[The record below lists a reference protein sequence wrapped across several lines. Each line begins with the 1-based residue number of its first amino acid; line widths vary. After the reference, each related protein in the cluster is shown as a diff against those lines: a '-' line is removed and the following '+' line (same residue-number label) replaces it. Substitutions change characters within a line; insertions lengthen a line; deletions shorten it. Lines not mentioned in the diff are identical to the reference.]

1 MKIHVKFPGGGEI
14 SIEKEPKEPMN
25 SDRFGSLCG
34 LCYAAMGLI
43 GVLGFFSMFR

>member
-1 MKIHVKFPGGGEI
+1 MKIHITLPNGGEI
-14 SIEKEPKEPMN
+14 NIERTSMDK
-25 SDRFGSLCG
+25 DRLSSLCG

>member
-14 SIEKEPKEPMN
+14 SIEKEPMN
-25 SDRFGSLCG
+25 SDRFDSLCG